1 MNEFC
6 QKVTSWIFIPSR
18 PKILSDAAE
27 RLGGNPVVM
36 INLLRFRESPHYPGG
51 FVDMKETSR
60 AAYYEGYAGVFQEI
74 ASKLGIISERL
85 YVGSRAMT
93 LVSTEDEQ
101 WDDIVMIRYD
111 SFSDLLSIIRHPDYL
126 LRAEPHRQAA
136 IANWR
141 FIASQ

>member
-1 MNEFC
+1 
-6 QKVTSWIFIPSR
+6 
-18 PKILSDAAE
+18 
-27 RLGGNPVVM
+27 
-36 INLLRFRESPHYPGG
+36 
-51 FVDMKETSR
+51 
-60 AAYYEGYAGVFQEI
+60 
-74 ASKLGIISERL
+74 
-85 YVGSRAMT
+85 MT